1 MRNVRFEI
9 GSGNLRVR
17 IFDEVCMLKLTKNFC
32 LAALLLVLLNSGAP
46 LSLSA
51 ARAETKEEVSVK
63 LKGVDGKTYDVSSM
77 RGEVVLVSFGAT
89 WCKPCAWELEA
100 LEDLKRE
107 YAGRGVRFLWVS
119 IESDDQTSNELL
131 RDYAKSLKMTIPVLR
146 DPEKTAFAQFSERV
160 RLPMVVFFDREGKF
174 AAPKHTGMTPQQEDY
189 KKIIRARLDAL
200 LGAQGKAP
208 GTPSLP

>member
-1 MRNVRFEI
+1 MWKLNKRFF
-9 GSGNLRVR
+9 LPVTL
-17 IFDEVCMLKLTKNFC
+17 VV
-32 LAALLLVLLNSGAP
+32 LLLCGGAWVT
-46 LSLSA
+46 
-51 ARAETKEEVSVK
+51 AESRREPDDAQVSIK
-63 LKGVDGKTYDVSSM
+63 LKGVDGKTYDIAAM

-119 IESDDQTSNELL
+119 IENDDQTSNELL

-146 DPEKTAFAQFSERV
+146 DPEKTAYAQFSERV

-174 AAPKHTGMTPQQEDY
+174 VAPKHTGMTSQAEEY
-189 KKIIRARLDAL
+189 KKLIRSRLDAL
-200 LGAQGKAP
+200 LSTKEETGGAGR
-208 GTPSLP
+208 LR

>member
-1 MRNVRFEI
+1 MGVFEL
-9 GSGNLRVR
+9 SNLKFEMKR
-17 IFDEVCMLKLTKNFC
+17 MLKLNRKFR
-32 LAALLLVLLNSGAP
+32 LAALVLLLLCGALLP
-46 LSLSA
+46 PFQPGS
-51 ARAETKEEVSVK
+51 RADTKDVPAVIK
-63 LKGVDGKTYDVSSM
+63 LKGVDGKTYDVAKM

-100 LEDLKRE
+100 LEGLKTE

-119 IESDDQTSNELL
+119 IESDEQISDELL

-146 DPEKTAFAQFSERV
+146 DPEKAAFAQFSERV

-174 AAPKHTGMTPQQEDY
+174 VAPKHTGMTSQAEDY

-200 LGAQGKAP
+200 LGARENAP
-208 GTPSLP
+208 GKPALP

>member
-1 MRNVRFEI
+1 
-9 GSGNLRVR
+9 
-17 IFDEVCMLKLTKNFC
+17 MLKLTKKFC
-32 LAALLLVLLNSGAP
+32 LSMLFVLLCGALLLLP
-46 LSLSA
+46 LAGS
-51 ARAETKEEVSVK
+51 RAGTKEQVTVK
-63 LKGVDGKTYDVSSM
+63 LKGIDGKTYDIAAM

-100 LEDLKRE
+100 LEALKQE
-107 YAGRGVRFLWVS
+107 YAGRGVKFLWVS

-174 AAPKHTGMTPQQEDY
+174 VAPKHTGMTSQAEDY
-189 KKIIRARLDAL
+189 KKVIRARLDAIL
-200 LGAQGKAP
+200 SAQEITG
-208 GTPSLP
+208 GTTSLP

>member
-1 MRNVRFEI
+1 MF
-9 GSGNLRVR
+9 
-17 IFDEVCMLKLTKNFC
+17 KLNSKFR
-32 LAALLLVLLNSGAP
+32 LAALVLMLLCGALLPPFQAGS
-46 LSLSA
+46 
-51 ARAETKEEVSVK
+51 RADTKEGQVGIK
-63 LKGVDGKTYDVSSM
+63 LKGVDGKTYDVAKM

-100 LEDLKRE
+100 LEGLKTE

-119 IESDDQTSNELL
+119 IESDEQISDELL

-146 DPEKTAFAQFSERV
+146 DPEKAAFAQFSERV

-174 AAPKHTGMTPQQEDY
+174 VAPKHTGMTSQAEDY

-200 LGAQGKAP
+200 LARAQLPTGGVAP
-208 GTPSLP
+208 PVP

>member
-1 MRNVRFEI
+1 
-9 GSGNLRVR
+9 
-17 IFDEVCMLKLTKNFC
+17 MLKLNRKFWLALLPGILLC
-32 LAALLLVLLNSGAP
+32 GSLLLLPLAARSHAD
-46 LSLSA
+46 
-51 ARAETKEEVSVK
+51 TKEEVSIK

-89 WCKPCAWELEA
+89 WCKPCVWELEA
-100 LEDLKRE
+100 LEALKTE

-119 IESDDQTSNELL
+119 IESDEQTSNELL

-174 AAPKHTGMTPQQEDY
+174 VAPKHTGMTSQVEDY

-200 LGAQGKAP
+200 LRAQEKAS

>member
-1 MRNVRFEI
+1 
-9 GSGNLRVR
+9 
-17 IFDEVCMLKLTKNFC
+17 MLKSTKKFYF
-32 LAALLLVLLNSGAP
+32 AALLVLLCGALP
-46 LSLSA
+46 LAGSS
-51 ARAETKEEVSVK
+51 RAETKEQVSIR
-63 LKGVDGKTYDVSSM
+63 LKGVDGKTYDVATM

-100 LEDLKRE
+100 LEALKVE
-107 YAGRGVRFLWVS
+107 YAGRGVKFLWVS
-119 IESDDQTSNELL
+119 IESDDQISNELL

-174 AAPKHTGMTPQQEDY
+174 AAPKHTGMTSQAEDY

-200 LGAQGKAP
+200 LGAPEKA
-208 GTPSLP
+208 GATPSQP